1 MYMLDMPFQ
10 ILKKRREQIMVK
22 ESKFQSDLI
31 KELKKRFE
39 GCIVIK
45 IDPTFIQG
53 FPDLLILYKA
63 KWAALECKKTA
74 KASKRPNQSYWVK
87 LLNKLSFASFI
98 YPENKNQVLNKLTSF
113 FNKKEVLDYAV

>member
-1 MYMLDMPFQ
+1 
-10 ILKKRREQIMVK
+10 MVK

-31 KELKKRFE
+31 KELKKRFK